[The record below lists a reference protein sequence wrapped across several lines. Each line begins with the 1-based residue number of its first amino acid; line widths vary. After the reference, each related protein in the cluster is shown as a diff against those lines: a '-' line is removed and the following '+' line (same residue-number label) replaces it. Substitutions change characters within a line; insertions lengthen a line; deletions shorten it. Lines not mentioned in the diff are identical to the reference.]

1 MNRTSKLSSFIAV
14 MLFLQLSLAG
24 WSSDPEQAAAASTG
38 PVVLSL
44 SPADDLINVS
54 ITADLKMTFDENVS
68 KGSNSTSIS
77 IYDYATSNLVERI
90 FLSSNQISIDATQR
104 TVTINPTNNF
114 VLNTNYYV
122 LVDAGAFVNTSNNV
136 GYAGINSA
144 SSWNFRTV
152 AEVDV
157 TRPSH
162 TKLIPN
168 TSPAAITTPIIITF
182 DEAVYVASGSIQINS
197 TEDNR
202 TIAVTSNAVRG
213 SGTNQIVIQPPAALQ
228 PNTPYSVTIPNT
240 AFQDAAGNLY
250 NGTTWSFT
258 TDTAPV
264 NVAAPFVPA
273 DNATSV
279 PINATLNIT
288 FDKNVQARA
297 DKYIEIRRISNNTT
311 FERFSALSNRI
322 AVTNNQ
328 VQISPSSNLEANTA
342 YYVLIDAGAF
352 TQQDPSGDQWY
363 HGIAGASVW
372 NFSTDPGNETIPPVA
387 TAVLPAAGGTI
398 SSLSSLLQIS
408 FNEPVFLNSGAI
420 EIRDSATGALFRSI
434 PVTSER
440 VTGGGTYQITIDANK
455 AISGEAEKAF
465 VNNTKYYVTIGNRA
479 IRDAAGNYYAGISS
493 STAWSFTVA
502 QDTVRPTL
510 SLLNPL
516 NNAVS
521 VGLTQAFTA
530 LFSEPVKKGAT
541 GSITFNPVGDNTLQ
555 PIPGNFNVDGNNS
568 NLIVITPSQALNAK
582 TAYYITIDAS
592 AVTDLAGN
600 NFAGILNEYQ
610 WTFHTFGSDT
620 TPPTI
625 SKLEWSG
632 STITLSY
639 NEELNIYAVPSTGS
653 FYVTVNG
660 APRPITGV
668 QVRGEAVYLT
678 LSSPIVA
685 GQQVKLSYSKAAV
698 GPIQDT
704 SGNQAA
710 NIANQDVSGA
720 KDVTAPTV
728 ISGNASGS
736 AITLSFNKELMQVN
750 SYAYLQFTVNIGGV
764 NYGTTSISSTGNN
777 ILLTINGSIQSYQN
791 VYVTYTPG
799 SNPVRDKAG
808 NYLGA
813 FNNYGLTSVPDTG
826 TPTLQYISFN
836 SNIVTLKYNKNLN
849 TQSVPTVGQFNVMVD
864 NIVRPVQQINIS
876 GDSVLLILS
885 TAITT
890 GQVASVSYLASMS
903 LIMDLAGNAASSFT
917 NVTSGSGGNGGGGQ
931 NGTIY
936 GVIAKGSTITLTFAE
951 SLNSSYVPGIAQ
963 FLVNSNNAVRLISRV
978 DLSGSS
984 VILRLASP
992 VGIGET
998 VTVSYYSNTNGLRTN
1013 SGTTINSFSNI
1024 NAANQTTILDGL
1036 SSEYEE
1042 SDGGG
1047 IGLKTSL
1054 ASTVMDTSPAGVQAN
1069 RYTISNEKLLT
1080 AYQTVRTAGIAI
1092 PRVAFKVPTS
1102 ERAAIVSVPIS
1113 TLDMAYRINAKSVF
1127 AVQYGDATYELQL
1140 NATDFAK
1147 INALLNGNSSMGQL
1161 LIRIDQ
1167 GSSTLTGDLSSKINS
1182 SNNVM
1187 LAGPYHFDVTVLSG
1201 SVQNSF
1207 NDFNSYVSRTIQ
1219 TYQSVDT
1226 SKAAV
1231 VWFDPAIGGLSYV
1244 PTELTTS
1251 AGKTTATFK
1260 RKGNSSYALVTNS
1273 SSFSDLSNH
1282 WAAANI
1288 HTLSRKLI
1296 VEGRTASKF
1305 EPNKAITRGE
1315 FATYIAKGLGLSS
1328 DKTAAARFKDVNTN
1342 TTMGAYI
1349 GAASAAGIVA
1359 GNTDGTFKPNNPITR
1374 QEMAAMM
1381 IRAAKV
1387 AGLTVQ
1393 LPQSASSYLQK
1404 YTDRGKVGAW
1414 AQTDVAKSIYIGVIS
1429 GKTATTL
1436 SPQTNATRAEGSVMI
1451 LRLLQKVKFLTL

>member
-14 MLFLQLSLAG
+14 MLFLQLSLASWPLG
-24 WSSDPEQAAAASTG
+24 TQQAAAASTG

-90 FLSSNQISIDATQR
+90 PLSSNQISIDASQR
-104 TVTINPTNNF
+104 TVTIDPTYHF
-114 VLNTNYYV
+114 ALNTNYYV

-168 TSPAAITTPIIITF
+168 VSPAAITTPIIITF

-213 SGTNQIVIQPPAALQ
+213 SGTNQIIIQPPAALQ
-228 PNTPYSVTIPNT
+228 PNTSYSVTIPST

-279 PINATLNIT
+279 PITATLNIT

-311 FERFSALSNRI
+311 FERFSALSSRVT
-322 AVTNNQ
+322 VTNNQ
-328 VQISPSSNLEANTA
+328 VHISPSSNLEANTA

-352 TQQDPSGDQWY
+352 TQQDPNGDQWY

-372 NFSTDPGNETIPPVA
+372 NFSTDPGNETTPPLA

-398 SSLSSLLQIS
+398 SGLSSLLQIT
-408 FNEPVFLNSGAI
+408 FNEPVFLSSGAI

-440 VTGGGTYQITIDANK
+440 VTGGGTYQITIDPNK

-479 IRDAAGNYYAGISS
+479 IRDAAGNYYAGLSS
-493 STAWSFTVA
+493 SSAWSFTVA

-510 SLLNPL
+510 SLLNPV

-521 VGLTQAFTA
+521 VGLSQAFTA
-530 LFSEPVKKGAT
+530 SFNEPVKKGT
-541 GSITFNPVGDNTLQ
+541 GSIMFNPVGDNTLQ
-555 PIPGNFNVDGNNS
+555 PIPGNFYIDGNNNS
-568 NLIVITPSQALNAK
+568 LLVITPSQALNAK

-600 NFAGILNEYQ
+600 SFAGILNEYQ

-620 TPPTI
+620 TAPTI

-632 STITLSY
+632 STITLSF
-639 NEELNIYAVPSTGS
+639 NEDLNVHSVPSTGS

-660 APRPITGV
+660 APRPVTGV

-698 GPIQDT
+698 GLIQDT

-710 NIANQDVSGA
+710 SIANQDVPGA

-750 SYAYLQFTVNIGGV
+750 SYAYLQFSVNIGGV
-764 NYGTTSISSTGNN
+764 NYSTTSISSNGNN

-813 FNNYGLTSVPDTG
+813 FNNYSIYSVPDTG
-826 TPTLQYISFN
+826 TPTLQYISVN

-849 TQSVPTVGQFNVMVD
+849 TQSVPTVGQFNVLVD
-864 NIVRPVQQINIS
+864 NIVRPVLQINIS

-885 TAITT
+885 SAITT

-903 LIMDLAGNAASSFT
+903 LITDLAGNAASSFT
-917 NVTSGSGGNGGGGQ
+917 NVTSGSGGSGGGGQ

-951 SLNSSYVPGIAQ
+951 SMNSSYVPGISQ
-963 FLVNSNNAVRLISRV
+963 FLVNSNNAVRLVSRV

-992 VGIGET
+992 VGMGET
-998 VTVSYYSNTNGLRTN
+998 VTVSYYSSTTGLRTN
-1013 SGTTINSFSNI
+1013 SGTTINSFTNL

-1036 SSEYEE
+1036 SGEYEE

-1047 IGLKTSL
+1047 IGLKTSV

-1069 RYTISNEKLLT
+1069 RYVISSEKLLT
-1080 AYQTVRTAGIAI
+1080 AFSTARTAGIAI
-1092 PRVAFKVPTS
+1092 PRVAFKVPSS

-1113 TLDMAYRINAKSVF
+1113 TLDMASRINAKSVF

-1147 INALLNGNSSMGQL
+1147 INTLLNGNSSMGQL

-1167 GSSTLTGDLSSKINS
+1167 GSSTLTGDLNSKINS
-1182 SNNVM
+1182 SNVGM
-1187 LAGPYHFDVTVLSG
+1187 LAGPYHFDVTAVSG
-1201 SVQNSF
+1201 SVQKPL

-1231 VWFDPAIGGLSYV
+1231 VWFDPTTGGLSYV

-1251 AGKTTATFK
+1251 SGKTTATFK

-1273 SSFSDLSNH
+1273 ASFSDLANH

-1288 HTLSRKLI
+1288 HTLSRKFI

-1374 QEMAAMM
+1374 QEMAVMM
-1381 IRAAKV
+1381 IRAASV

-1414 AQTDVAKSIYIGVIS
+1414 AQSDVAKSIYIGVIS
-1429 GKTATTL
+1429 GKTAATL

-1451 LRLLQKVKFLTL
+1451 LRLLQKVKFLTP